1 MAAKA
6 ARRVYIRLRFYTS
19 LLRPFRPCFKN
30 PHLATLAGNFWRREI
45 DESRFPTREVL
56 YDTEPETRV
65 LVHENRPAGE
75 VKGEVFLHHGLEGSS
90 RSGYMVSL
98 AQALCEAGYA
108 AHRINMRGCGG
119 TEHLTA
125 TLYHSGLTQDVREI
139 LLQTQKNAPAPR
151 FVIGFSLGGN
161 VALKLAGE
169 LGETDLVSGVAAVST
184 PIDLHE
190 CVRMLGAKQ
199 NWMYEQRFVRS
210 LRARYY
216 RRHQAHPH
224 RFPVDGLHRTKSVF
238 EFDDRFTAKAFGFG
252 DAPNYYRT
260 QSALGFLPRIRVQT
274 LLVQA
279 VDDPLIPFAIYRH
292 KAIRENPALQLAA
305 IPNGGHLGFIARG
318 RPRFWLDDFLI
329 EWLESRRNNHPFEIV
344 LTDE

>member
-1 MAAKA
+1 M
-6 ARRVYIRLRFYTS
+6 
-19 LLRPFRPCFKN
+19 RPFRPYFRN
-30 PHLATLAGNFWRREI
+30 PHLSTIAGNFWRREV
-45 DESRFPTREVL
+45 DEARFPTREVL
-56 YDTEPETRV
+56 YDTEPGTRV

-125 TLYHSGLTQDVREI
+125 TLYHSGLTQDVRAI
-139 LLQTQKNAPAPR
+139 LTQRRAEAQAPL
-151 FVIGFSLGGN
+151 FLVGFSLGGN
-161 VALKLAGE
+161 LSLKLAGE
-169 LGETDLVSGVAAVST
+169 LGAAAAELVAGVAAVST

-190 CVRMLGAKQ
+190 CVRRLDARE
-199 NWMYEQRFVRS
+199 NWIYQQRFVRS
-210 LRARYY
+210 LRARYF

-224 RFPVDGLHRTKSVF
+224 RFPLDGLHQTRSVF

-260 QSALGFLPRIRVQT
+260 QSAMGYLERIRVAT

-279 VDDPLIPFAIYRH
+279 EDDPLIPFALFH
-292 KAIRENPALQLAA
+292 APVIRQNPALRLL
-305 IPNGGHLGFIARG
+305 PVPHGGHLGFIARE
-318 RPRFWLDDFLI
+318 RPRFWLDEVLLH
-329 EWLESRRNNHPFEIV
+329 WLEERRNN
-344 LTDE
+344 